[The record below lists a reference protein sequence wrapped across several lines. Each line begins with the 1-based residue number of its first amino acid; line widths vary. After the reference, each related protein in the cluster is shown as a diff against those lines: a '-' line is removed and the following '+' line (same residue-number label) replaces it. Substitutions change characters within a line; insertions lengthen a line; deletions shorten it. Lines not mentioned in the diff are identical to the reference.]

1 MENRIYLTN
10 FGHVLFIFSIMMGNQ
25 VPFARCKKF
34 FTSEL
39 MAWNSAQAP
48 IWVFLNSGLKIR
60 SWNLVFCPG
69 IQQRIILT
77 MYEDINIFI
86 RSNPFY
92 CPSKKIT
99 PQNVK
104 SNLPD
109 KFLSIFLLVFS
120 IMMGNY
126 APFASCKKFFTSELK
141 GVK

>member
-1 MENRIYLTN
+1 MFYLFFQLWWETRFPLQGARN
-10 FGHVLFIFSIMMGNQ
+10 FSHQSW
-25 VPFARCKKF
+25 R
-34 FTSEL
+34 
-39 MAWNSAQAP
+39 AWNSAQAP

-77 MYEDINIFI
+77 MYEDIFIFI
-86 RSNPFY
+86 LSNPFY

-109 KFLSIFLLVFS
+109 KFLVIYLFIFS

-126 APFASCKKFFTSELK
+126 VPFASCKKFFTSGLK